1 MVTTDEIEA
10 TIVRLHK
17 ENKTT
22 REISK
27 VVHKNFTY
35 VGGVLRKLFP
45 EEYTDNSTISKE
57 TEALKMFS
65 EKKSPTEVAIN
76 LGWGFEQ
83 TEKVYLDYIRLERL
97 YELYIIYKQYKQNLG
112 DFLWFFKR
120 LIARKTTRK
129 DYKFLLGVIDKN
141 RALDEE
147 LADFEK
153 NVKPK
158 FLNNSRPV
166 ADNTVK
172 VY

>member
-1 MVTTDEIEA
+1 MVTTDEIDDEIA
-10 TIVRLHK
+10 KLHK
-17 ENKTT
+17 EKKTSKA
-22 REISK
+22 ISQA
-27 VVHKNFTY
+27 VHKNYTY
-35 VGGVLRKLFP
+35 IGAVLRKRFP
-45 EEYTDNSTISKE
+45 EEYADNSTINKE
-57 TEALKMFS
+57 TEALKLFS
-65 EKKSPTEVAIN
+65 EKKSPTEVAIK
-76 LGWGFEQ
+76 LGWNFDQ
-83 TEKVYLDYIRLERL
+83 TEKVFLDYLRLERL

-147 LADFEK
+147 LADFDK

-166 ADNTVK
+166 ADNTIR